1 MTISPTA
8 HIDADDYEPAEPEP
22 THTRVGSVERMN
34 VYRQR
39 VEMGQAIFC
48 EHDASEQ
55 VEPSYSTRSVFNRRD
70 RSTVDFTIAMRRQAI
85 ELYRQGL
92 KATAIGQQIEVPTSL
107 IAGEI
112 DRAKRRGELPYS
124 TPVP

>member
-1 MTISPTA
+1 MTISQTA
-8 HIDADDYEPAEPEP
+8 HIDADDYEPALPTP
-22 THTRVGSVERMN
+22 THTLVGSVERIEI
-34 VYRQR
+34 YRQR

-48 EHDASEQ
+48 RYDATET

-70 RSTVDFTIAMRRQAI
+70 RSTVDFTIAKRRQAI

-92 KATAIGQQIEVPTSL
+92 KATAIGLQIDVTTSL
-107 IAGEI
+107 VAGEI

-124 TPVP
+124 IPAP